1 MEPNQHSYAGKEVL
15 IRTIDGMA
23 IEGTVIKDAHLEY
36 MVVVASNLAIKGEFK
51 LDRNE
56 IYRIE
61 PKGEELKPPDA

>member
-23 IEGTVIKDAHLEY
+23 IEGTVIQDTQLDY
-36 MVVVASNLAIKGEFK
+36 LVVIATNLAIKGEFK
-51 LDRNE
+51 LNRNE

-61 PKGEELKPPDA
+61 IKGKELKPPD